1 MCGICGVLNLNN
13 KSREEISTLLQMLEM
28 IRHRGPDSRGVY
40 RDKNLIMGD
49 VRLSII
55 DLFSGDQPICNEDET
70 LWIVFNGEIYNYP
83 ELRQELEN
91 KGHIF
96 STKTDTEVFLHLYE
110 EKGINALQEL
120 NGQFAAAIWN
130 NRTKELLITRDRLGI
145 RPLFY
150 TKYEGK
156 FLFGSEIK
164 SLLAYPGLQAE
175 IDPSSLQQVF
185 TYWSAQSPN
194 TIFKNVFEIPPGHYA
209 RVFSQKIEI
218 EPYWELDFQESQTGK
233 KDEDY
238 LEEFESILK
247 DACRLRLRSD
257 VPVGAY
263 LSGGLDSSVTSA
275 IIRELAPGHL
285 NTFSISFSNPN
296 YDESSYQ
303 NLMQEFLDTSHQTLF
318 CTHEEIARS
327 FPDIIWH
334 TETPILRTAPAPM
347 FLLSGLVNQSDLK
360 VVLTGEGADE
370 ILAGY
375 DIFKEMKIRRFWAKN
390 PDSTI
395 RPKLFRKIYADINS
409 LERVNTAYLAAFFK
423 NGLEDT
429 ASPDYSHLIRWRNTS
444 RIQRFLTD
452 QSFQADKV
460 NHFLSENDLPKNY
473 LQWSALAQAQ
483 YLEIRTFLS
492 PYLLS
497 SQSDRM
503 SMAHSVEGRF
513 PFLDHRLVEFCSALP
528 SDVKL
533 RGLTEKWLL
542 KKYGRKLVPKE
553 IWQRNKRPYRAPVYR
568 SFFSGE
574 SPEYLKELL
583 SEEKINQFGFFRT
596 DRVKHLLKKASSGH
610 ALSEMDDMA
619 IAGILSTQLTEFLF
633 CRSFQKRSEGIWP
646 NTKIIDRIIE

>member
-13 KSREEISTLLQMLEM
+13 KSQEEPSTLLQMLEM
-28 IRHRGPDSRGVY
+28 IRHRGPDSRGIY
-40 RDKNLIMGD
+40 RDKNIIMGN

-83 ELRQELEN
+83 ELRQDLEN
-91 KGHIF
+91 KGHVF
-96 STKTDTEVFLHLYE
+96 STKTDTEVILHLYE
-110 EKGINALQEL
+110 EKGLNALQEL

-130 NRTKELLITRDRLGI
+130 SRTQELLLTRDRLGI

-150 TKYEGK
+150 TRHEGK
-156 FLFGSEIK
+156 LLFGSELK
-164 SLLAYPGLQAE
+164 SILAYPGLQAE
-175 IDPSSLQQVF
+175 INPLSLQQVF
-185 TYWSAQSPN
+185 TYWSPQSPN
-194 TIFKNVFEIPPGHYA
+194 TIFRNIFEIPPGHYA
-209 RVFSQKIEI
+209 RISTQQFEI
-218 EPYWELDFQESQTGK
+218 KSYWELDFQEPLSGK

-275 IIRELAPGHL
+275 IIRDLAPGHL
-285 NTFSISFSNPN
+285 NTFSISFSNPD

-303 NLMQEFLDTSHQTLF
+303 NIMQEFLDTSHQTLF

-327 FPDIIWH
+327 FPEIIWH

-390 PDSTI
+390 PDSAF

-409 LERVNTAYLAAFFK
+409 LERVNTAFLAAFFK

-444 RIQRFLTD
+444 RLQRFLTD
-452 QSFQADKV
+452 QSLQSEKDC
-460 NHFLSENDLPKNY
+460 HFLFEKDLPNNY

-513 PFLDHRLVEFCSALP
+513 PFLDHRLVEFCNSLP
-528 SDVKL
+528 ADLKL

-542 KKYGRKLVPKE
+542 KKYGRKLVPEE
-553 IWQRNKRPYRAPVYR
+553 IWKRNKRPYRAPICR
-568 SFFSGE
+568 SFFSEE

-583 SEEKINQFGFFRT
+583 SEEKINQFGFFRF
-596 DRVKHLLKKASSGH
+596 DRVKHLLKKASSGQD
-610 ALSEMDDMA
+610 LSEMDDMA
-619 IAGILSTQLTEFLF
+619 IAGILSTQLTEHLF
-633 CRSFQKRSEGIWP
+633 CRSFQKRSETIWP
-646 NTKIIDRIIE
+646 NTKIIDRTIM